1 MNGLATL
8 LMALGGGSLLGSI
21 ITAVATF
28 RVNRA
33 SSVKILAEAGEV
45 SKRTALAEAEK
56 ALLFSDGR
64 YAKLEQDY
72 TRCSTRLDGVQGTL
86 EALLEAVDAIFAR
99 VQPNNG
105 HEVTVTVTGAEIG
118 TVRSAVREARRH
130 LN

>member
-1 MNGLATL
+1 MNGLATI
-8 LMALGGGSLLGSI
+8 LMALGGGSLLGSL
-21 ITAVATF
+21 ITAAATF

-56 ALLFSDGR
+56 ALVFSDGR
-64 YAKLEQDY
+64 YSKLEADY
-72 TRCSTRLDGVQGTL
+72 TRCSTRLDSVHGTL
-86 EALLEAVDAIFAR
+86 EALVEAVDAIVAR
-99 VQPNNG
+99 VHPVNG
-105 HEVTVTVTGAEIG
+105 HEVTVTVTASEIG